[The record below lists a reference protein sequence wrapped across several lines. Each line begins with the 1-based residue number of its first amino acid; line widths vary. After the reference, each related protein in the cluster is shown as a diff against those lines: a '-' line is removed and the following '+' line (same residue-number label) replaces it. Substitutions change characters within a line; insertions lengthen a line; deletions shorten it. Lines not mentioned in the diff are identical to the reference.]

1 MAAEKK
7 PVKKPAK
14 NPVKKGGLGKGLN
27 AMIPDNVPVKTESEG
42 EVKGGDTMV
51 SVNLIDVNT
60 EQPRKNFNQDKLNE
74 LADSIKQHG
83 IVEPLILQKKGKN
96 RYEIVAGERRF
107 RAAMIAKL
115 KEVPA
120 IIRDYEDKE
129 RVEIALIE
137 NIQRED
143 LNSIE
148 EANAYQRLMDE
159 YGYRQDEVAVR
170 VSKSRVTITNSLRLL
185 KLDERVQQMVID
197 EEISGGHAR
206 ALLAIEDPNLQYELA
221 GKVFEEKLS
230 VRETE
235 KLVRTI
241 TKGKPETTK
250 QKKTLEDE
258 ATYKSYEKNL
268 ITLTGT
274 KVEIQRKDNNKGKIV
289 IDYSSLEEFERI
301 YDIILKG
308 GKQ

>member
-1 MAAEKK
+1 MA
-7 PVKKPAK
+7 
-14 NPVKKGGLGKGLN
+14 VKKGGLGKGLN
-27 AMIPDNVPVKTESEG
+27 AMIPDNAPAVKTDAETEA
-42 EVKGGDTMV
+42 KGGETMV

-60 EQPRKNFNQDKLNE
+60 DQPRKNFNQEKLNE

-83 IVEPLILQKKGKN
+83 IVEPLILQKKSKN

-107 RAAMIAKL
+107 RAAKIAKL

-129 RVEIALIE
+129 IVEIALIE

-148 EANAYQRLMDE
+148 EAKAYQRLMDE

-235 KLVRTI
+235 KLVRNI
-241 TKGKPETTK
+241 TKGKPEAPK

-258 ATYKSYEKNL
+258 ATYKGYEKNL
-268 ITLTGT
+268 ITLTVT

>member
-1 MAAEKK
+1 MAAARKS
-7 PVKKPAK
+7 
-14 NPVKKGGLGKGLN
+14 GLGKGLN
-27 AMIPDNVPVKTESEG
+27 AMIPESKPAKTDAETEI
-42 EVKGGDTMV
+42 KGGETMV
-51 SVNLIDVNT
+51 SVNQIDVNID
-60 EQPRKNFNQDKLNE
+60 QPRKKFNQEKLNE
-74 LADSIKQHG
+74 LAESIKQHG

-120 IIRDYEDKE
+120 FIRDYEDKV

-148 EANAYQRLMDE
+148 EAKAYQRLMDE

-185 KLDERVQQMVID
+185 KLDERVQQMIID
-197 EEISGGHAR
+197 EEITGGHAR
-206 ALLAIEDPNLQYELA
+206 ALLAIEDPNLQYETA
-221 GKVFEEKLS
+221 GKIFEEKLS

-235 KLVRTI
+235 KLVRNL
-241 TKGKPETTK
+241 TKGKEEAP
-250 QKKTLEDE
+250 KKKKEFEDE
-258 ATYKSYEKNL
+258 AVYRGYEKNL

-274 KVEIQRKDNNKGKIV
+274 KVEIQRKDNNKGKII

-301 YDIILKG
+301 YDIISKG
-308 GKQ
+308 GRQ

>member
-1 MAAEKK
+1 MAA
-7 PVKKPAK
+7 
-14 NPVKKGGLGKGLN
+14 KKGGLGKGLN
-27 AMIPDNVPVKTESEG
+27 AMIPENKLGSNEAVS
-42 EVKGGDTMV
+42 EVKAGETMV
-51 SVNLIDVNT
+51 SVNQIDVNT
-60 EQPRKNFNQDKLNE
+60 DQPRKNFNQDKLNE
-74 LADSIKQHG
+74 LAESIKQHG

-159 YGYRQDEVAVR
+159 YGYRQEEVAVR
-170 VSKSRVTITNSLRLL
+170 VSKSRVTITNALRLL
-185 KLDERVQQMVID
+185 KLDERVQQMVIND
-197 EEISGGHAR
+197 EISGGHAR
-206 ALLAIEDPNLQYELA
+206 ALLMIEDPNLQYEIA
-221 GKVFEEKLS
+221 GRIFEEKLS

-241 TKGKPETTK
+241 AKGKAESTK
-250 QKKTLEDE
+250 QKKSFEDE
-258 ATYKSYEKNL
+258 ATYKNYEKNL
-268 ITLTGT
+268 ITLTGS

-289 IDYSSLEEFERI
+289 IDYNSLEEFERI

>member
-1 MAAEKK
+1 MAAKR
-7 PVKKPAK
+7 
-14 NPVKKGGLGKGLN
+14 GLGKGLD
-27 AMIPDNVPVKTESEG
+27 AMISENKIAKTESAEKTEG
-42 EVKGGDTMV
+42 GEMMI
-51 SVNLIDVNT
+51 SVNLIDTNQD
-60 EQPRKNFNQDKLNE
+60 QPRKTFNQEKLNE

-96 RYEIVAGERRF
+96 RYEIIAGERRF

-120 IIRDYEDKE
+120 IVRDYEENE
-129 RVEIALIE
+129 RVEVALIE

-148 EANAYQRLMDE
+148 EAQAYQRLMDE
-159 YGYRQDEVAVR
+159 YGYRQDEVAVK
-170 VSKSRVTITNSLRLL
+170 VSKSRVAITNSLRLL
-185 KLDERVQQMVID
+185 KLDERVQLMVIND
-197 EEISGGHAR
+197 EISGGHAR
-206 ALLAIEDPNLQYELA
+206 ALLAIEDPNLQYETA
-221 GKVFEEKLS
+221 GRIFEEKLS

-235 KLVRTI
+235 KLVRAL
-241 TKGKPETTK
+241 TKGKTEAVK
-250 QKKTLEDE
+250 AKKVLEDE

-268 ITLTGT
+268 ISLTGS

-289 IDYSSLEEFERI
+289 IDYNSLEEFEKI

>member
-1 MAAEKK
+1 MAA
-7 PVKKPAK
+7 A
-14 NPVKKGGLGKGLN
+14 KKGGLGKGLN
-27 AMIPDNVPVKTESEG
+27 AMIPESAPAKKNEAETEARGG
-42 EVKGGDTMV
+42 ETMV
-51 SVNLIDVNT
+51 SVNLIDVNID
-60 EQPRKNFNQDKLNE
+60 QPRKKFNQDKLNE

-83 IVEPLILQKKGKN
+83 IVEPLILQKKGNN

-206 ALLAIEDPNLQYELA
+206 ALLAIEDPNLQYETA

-235 KLVRTI
+235 KLVRNL
-241 TKGKPETTK
+241 TKGKEENPK

-258 ATYKSYEKNL
+258 AVYKGYEKNL
-268 ITLTGT
+268 ITLIGT

-289 IDYSSLEEFERI
+289 IDYHSLEEFERI
-301 YDIILKG
+301 YDIISKG

>member
-1 MAAEKK
+1 
-7 PVKKPAK
+7 
-14 NPVKKGGLGKGLN
+14 
-27 AMIPDNVPVKTESEG
+27 MI
-42 EVKGGDTMV
+42 
-51 SVNLIDVNT
+51 SVNLIDTNQD
-60 EQPRKNFNQDKLNE
+60 QPRKTFNQDRLNE
-74 LADSIKQHG
+74 LAESIKQHG

-96 RYEIVAGERRF
+96 RYEIIAGERRF

-120 IIRDYEDKE
+120 IVRDYEDKE

-148 EANAYQRLMDE
+148 EAQAYQRLMDE

-170 VSKSRVTITNSLRLL
+170 VSKSRVAITNSLRLL
-185 KLDERVQQMVID
+185 KLDERVQLMVIND
-197 EEISGGHAR
+197 EITGGHAR
-206 ALLAIEDPNLQYELA
+206 ALLSIEDPNLQYETA
-221 GKVFEEKLS
+221 GKVFEDKLS

-235 KLVRTI
+235 KLVRSLLKSDKSDTA
-241 TKGKPETTK
+241 K
-250 QKKTLEDE
+250 QKKVLEDE
-258 ATYKSYEKNL
+258 ATYKTYEKNL
-268 ITLTGT
+268 ISLTGS
-274 KVEIQRKDNNKGKIV
+274 KVEIQRKDNNKGKII
-289 IDYSSLEEFERI
+289 IDYNSLDEFEKI